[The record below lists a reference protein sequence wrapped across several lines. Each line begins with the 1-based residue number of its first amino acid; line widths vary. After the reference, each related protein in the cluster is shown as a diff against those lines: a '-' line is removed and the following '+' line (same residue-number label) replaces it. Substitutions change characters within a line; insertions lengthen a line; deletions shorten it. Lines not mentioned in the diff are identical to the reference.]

1 MSRKAILLSVVVFL
15 IAGLKASGQQSQ
27 RTLVG
32 RWMISSAPINNE
44 IVSRKGNSL
53 GFPDRDMT
61 FEQRGDIRTCFVSR
75 EDIGRNVKPL
85 GVWRISGDRFSATFQ
100 LWCPDDNQTCG
111 SVVMRGVF
119 VDDDKVKGTMTV
131 FWDEED
137 ETRPTGYDTWTFSFS
152 GRRISGGGS

>member
-1 MSRKAILLSVVVFL
+1 MLRSVILLFAILA
-15 IAGLKASGQQSQ
+15 IGLGVNAQQRQ
-27 RTLVG
+27 RTLIG
-32 RWMISSAPINNE
+32 RWIISSAPINNE

-61 FEQRGDIRTCFVSR
+61 FEQQGEIRTCFVSR
-75 EDIGRNVKPL
+75 EDVGRNVKPL

-119 VDDDKVKGTMTV
+119 LDDDTLKGTMTV

-137 ETRPTGYDTWTFSFS
+137 DTRPTGYDTWTFSFS
-152 GRRISGGGS
+152 GKRVVGGGS